1 MHCTTPPNFNK
12 PQPSSCETL
21 HIHIVDIYIYIYLKK
36 ELWIDHESLRNH
48 SLLTQVHNVRISFKT
63 VHKPIHK
70 QTFLSFL
77 FILLFSRISA
87 QQHVV
92 NNFEFLSSVD
102 CRAWRCSSRAF
113 SFFLFFFL
121 KVSKLFYLSTE
132 HLPNKNTIWA
142 LEVNWF
148 KAVLNY

>member
-12 PQPSSCETL
+12 PLPSSCETL
-21 HIHIVDIYIYIYLKK
+21 HIHIVDIYIYIWKKNCGLITSLWGITVCWLKFTMSESVLK
-36 ELWIDHESLRNH
+36 LSTNPSTNRRFFLFFSFYCSAEYQHSSMWWI
-48 SLLTQVHNVRISFKT
+48 I
-63 VHKPIHK
+63 
-70 QTFLSFL
+70 LSFWVQWIAELEGALAGL
-77 FILLFSRISA
+77 F
-87 QQHVV
+87 H
-92 NNFEFLSSVD
+92 
-102 CRAWRCSSRAF
+102 
-113 SFFLFFFL
+113 SFFFFFL